1 MTPEQIQE
9 LARLLAA
16 QVSAP
21 PWWSYPLMLVFA
33 AVGTFVGAVLKRRGE
48 NYATTADFETLKM
61 QLVAN
66 THATE
71 EVKAAL
77 AGRSWMKQQL
87 WAQREK
93 YYMELLGQLSEVGRC
108 AKSLFELELREMRVG
123 GPLPPHLQERAQEC
137 ESGMAAAEKELRR
150 GLAPASVFLSR
161 ATGQTVSELLG
172 SRETLMSNSPTP
184 FDFFDEWSAEAWN
197 AYRKV
202 LAEAQ
207 RELRDG
213 FEDSQTSISER

>member
-1 MTPEQIQE
+1 MTSDQIQE
-9 LARLLAA
+9 LARLVAA

-21 PWWSYPLMLVFA
+21 PWWPYLLMVVLA
-33 AVGTFVGAVLKRRGE
+33 AAGTFAGAALKRRGE

-87 WAQREK
+87 WGQREK

-108 AKSLFELELREMRVG
+108 AKSLYELELREMQIG
-123 GPLPPHLQERAQEC
+123 APTPPHLQKRAQES
-137 ESGMAAAEKELRR
+137 ESEMAAAEKELRR
-150 GLAPASVFLSR
+150 GLAPASVFLSS
-161 ATGQTVSELLG
+161 ATRQAVAELLG

-184 FDFFDEWSAEAWN
+184 FDFYDEWSAEAWS
-197 AYRKV
+197 AYEKV

-207 RELRDG
+207 RELRDA
-213 FEDSQTSISER
+213 FEDHKAPFPHG